1 MFLYN
6 NTWLKMKKA
15 LIVFVHPEARS
26 LNGHLKDITVR
37 VLQELNYE
45 VTVSDL
51 YADNF
56 KPLFEKSDFPFY
68 QDEIFSPGKANGMA
82 VALDQLSAD
91 VRREKERLTEAELI
105 VFQFPVWWFSGPSML
120 HAYFE
125 RVLLPGWAYHTEKPA
140 LEGKRVLISATTG
153 GTKEQYVPGIAGTL
167 NQALHHFL
175 VGTFAF
181 MKMQVI
187 EPIVLYNAVRS
198 TDEERVAA
206 IAQFE
211 TEIRDIENRP
221 LFKPGGAESS

>member
-1 MFLYN
+1 
-6 NTWLKMKKA
+6 MKKA
-15 LIVFVHPEARS
+15 LVVFVHPEPRS

-37 VLQELNYE
+37 ALQELNYE

-51 YADNF
+51 YAENF
-56 KPLFEKSDFPFY
+56 KPIFEKSDYPFY

-82 VALDQLSAD
+82 VALDQLPAD

-105 VFQFPVWWFSGPSML
+105 IFQFPVWWFSCPSML

-140 LEGKRVLISATTG
+140 LEGKKVLLSVTTG
-153 GTKEQYVPGIAGTL
+153 GKEEEYVPGIAGNL
-167 NQALHHFL
+167 HQVLHHIL

-187 EPIVLYNAVRS
+187 EPIAVYNVIRS
-198 TDEERVAA
+198 TDEERAAA
-206 IAQFE
+206 IAKFE

-221 LFKPGGAESS
+221 FFKPGAAESS